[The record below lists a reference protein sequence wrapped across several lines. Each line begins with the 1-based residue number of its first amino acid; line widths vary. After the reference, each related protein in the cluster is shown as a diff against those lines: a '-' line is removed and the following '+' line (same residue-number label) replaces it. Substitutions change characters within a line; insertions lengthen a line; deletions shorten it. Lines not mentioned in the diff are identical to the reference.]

1 MSRIEQALQSLNM
14 TLPEAPKPVAAY
26 VPVRLTGSWAFIS
39 GQIPLQEGHLMA
51 SGPVPSA
58 TSPEMAASAA
68 RQCVLNG
75 LAALRTALG
84 GDLDRVVSVVRVG
97 VFVAS
102 DPDFTGQPAVADGAS
117 KLLVDLLGEAG
128 KHARAAVGSVS
139 LPLGASVEV
148 EMVVEVRD

>member
-26 VPVRLTGSWAFIS
+26 VPVRLTGSLAFIS
-39 GQIPLQEGHLMA
+39 GQIPLQDGDLMA

-58 TSPEMAASAA
+58 TSPEEAASAA

-84 GDLDRVVSVVRVG
+84 GDLDRLVSVVRVG

-102 DPDFTGQPAVADGAS
+102 DAEFTGQPAVADGAS
-117 KLLVDLLGEAG
+117 KLLVDLLGEDG